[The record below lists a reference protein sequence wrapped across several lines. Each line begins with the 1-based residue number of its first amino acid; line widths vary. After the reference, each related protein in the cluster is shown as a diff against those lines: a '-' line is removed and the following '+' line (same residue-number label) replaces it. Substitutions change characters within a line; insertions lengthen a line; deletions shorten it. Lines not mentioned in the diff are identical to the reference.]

1 MRILTLTRSK
11 QIELA
16 CHALLTSLL
25 LWGRWFAPLPAG
37 GRWAVGILAALGAAG
52 ILAAAFWP
60 KEKQDERGARN
71 AARADSLTLE
81 LLYTGVALC
90 VFATLFTE
98 SFSVTFYQLVLGFSI
113 TGLLRSLFF
122 LLFERFG
129 A

>member
-1 MRILTLTRSK
+1 MRILTLTRYK

-16 CHALLTSLL
+16 IHALLTALL
-25 LWGRWFAPLPAG
+25 LLGPRFAPLPTGARG
-37 GRWAVGILAALGAAG
+37 AVVILSVLVAAG
-52 ILAAAFWP
+52 ILALSFWP
-60 KEKQDERGARN
+60 KEKQDERAARN

-81 LLYTGVALC
+81 LLYTGVGLC
-90 VFATLFTE
+90 MAAALFTE
-98 SFSVTFYQLVLGFSI
+98 GFAVTFYQLVLGFSI